1 MTPNL
6 GRLDTRATGALLL
19 ASMLWGAAITGTKYA
34 LGGFDPF
41 TLLLIQIGAATA
53 ALWTLLLVRALRSP
67 AGPSLNAATKL
78 PSKRPWKLA
87 LVLGLLEPGIAN
99 LSETYGLSHTSAAEG
114 ALVTGLEAA
123 FVVVLAAAL
132 LGERITATTA
142 LAVALAFLGL
152 LVLQGGNP
160 FGGYGLGDLYVAIGV
175 LSASAYTIV
184 AKRFGDDDDDP
195 LVLTTYQFTAATAL
209 ALLVAGGRWAEG
221 RGDFPTAVPAKFW
234 CAAILVG
241 IFGFAV
247 SFLLF
252 NATISRVKAGAASI
266 VLNSIPLFGVVTA
279 VIFLGES
286 LSLEGIIGALLI
298 GMSVVCFVVVES
310 RSPAVVT
317 IPDQRSETV
326 ALKPSYLGSDTAGS
340 EMARSEAVDS
350 EAVGSEAV
358 G

>member
-1 MTPNL
+1 MTPNAN
-6 GRLDTRATGALLL
+6 RLDTRATGALLL
-19 ASMLWGAAITGTKYA
+19 ASMLWGGAITGTKYA

-41 TLLLIQIGAATA
+41 TLLLVQIGTATA
-53 ALWTLLLVRALRSP
+53 ALWTLLVMRALRSSLSVGRP
-67 AGPSLNAATKL
+67 LNSAGKRPSR
-78 PSKRPWKLA
+78 RPWKLA

-123 FVVVLAAAL
+123 FVVVLAAAS
-132 LGERITATTA
+132 LGERITGATA
-142 LAVALAFLGL
+142 LAVVLAFLGL

-175 LSASAYTIV
+175 LSASTYTIV
-184 AKRFGDDDDDP
+184 AKRFGDDDGDP

-209 ALLVAGGRWAEG
+209 ALLVAGGRWADG
-221 RGDFPTAVPAKFW
+221 RGHFPTAVPAKFW
-234 CAAILVG
+234 CAAALVG

-266 VLNSIPLFGVVTA
+266 VLNAIPLFGVVSA

-286 LSLEGIIGALLI
+286 LSLEGLIGALLI

-310 RSPAVVT
+310 RPPAVVT
-317 IPDQRSETV
+317 IPDQRSAPVLLE
-326 ALKPSYLGSDTAGS
+326 LSYLAPEPATSRPVGSRPAGSDS
-340 EMARSEAVDS
+340 
-350 EAVGSEAV
+350 VG
-358 G
+358 